1 MSQTFDALDRRR
13 DALTLPA
20 FRVAVALSV
29 LLHVLMLG
37 KWLPQVHLPSAD
49 DLAERETSRSLVVNL
64 VPPASPPP
72 APQPA
77 PAPAPRSA
85 AAPAVQAPP
94 PAARPR
100 PAPPPPVIALNKPR
114 PDVPSPPPAVAAPA
128 RPTPA
133 PGSDLS
139 SYIEAQRRSRAEAA
153 APAPFPPS
161 ASLGPPAPVE
171 DAATRGDRA
180 IAANLGLNRAPTFG
194 ADSRSGGGIF
204 QIQRLGYSDAEFL
217 FYGWNKD
224 IRRNTTQLIEVR
236 KGEASDIRVAVI
248 RRMIAIIREH
258 EQEDFLWESPRLGRN
273 ITLSARQ
280 RDNAGLEEFMM
291 REFFSGARP

>member
-1 MSQTFDALDRRR
+1 
-13 DALTLPA
+13 
-20 FRVAVALSV
+20 V
-29 LLHVLMLG
+29 
-37 KWLPQVHLPSAD
+37 
-49 DLAERETSRSLVVNL
+49 
-64 VPPASPPP
+64 
-72 APQPA
+72 
-77 PAPAPRSA
+77 
-85 AAPAVQAPP
+85 
-94 PAARPR
+94 AARPR

-114 PDVPSPPPAVAAPA
+114 PDAPSPPAVTVPAKPAP
-128 RPTPA
+128 PA
-133 PGSDLS
+133 PGPDLS
-139 SYIEAQRRSRAEAA
+139 SYIEAQRRARAAA
-153 APAPFPPS
+153 EAPAPLPS
-161 ASLGPPAPVE
+161 ANQASPAPAE
-171 DAATRGDRA
+171 DAAARGDRA

-194 ADSRSGGGIF
+194 ADPRSGGGIF

-236 KGEASDIRVAVI
+236 KGDASDIRIAVI

-291 REFFSGARP
+291 REFFSTPRQ